1 MSQAYTPPPSPQY
14 SLESGP
20 VLLKDG
26 RTALL
31 RPAQPTDRD
40 LFIEFLAGLS
50 SQARVRRFF
59 SEIAPAT
66 AADLLL
72 RQRDHEERLVLVVLI
87 GEPGQ
92 EKVVATGEYVR
103 TGPGSE
109 SAEVAFLV
117 DDDHQGRGMGS
128 LLLERLA
135 LSAARRG
142 IRRFH
147 AFTLTDNTQML
158 SVFRESGFEVRA
170 RFGDGE
176 LELEFPI
183 DASQTMLQRFELRER
198 VATLASLYP
207 LFRPRGVAVVG
218 ASRDPQ
224 SVGYRVL
231 QNLIQGRLAG
241 PVYPINPGATQ
252 MAGEVLVVGSIV
264 AYPQLAA
271 VPGPVDLAVITTPPA
286 QVLAAAES
294 CGQHGV
300 RALAVMT
307 TGLEA
312 PQIEEL
318 LALCRG
324 YGMRL
329 LGPGSLGLLHAH
341 PEVRLV
347 AGLLPPLPPAQTPGL
362 ALSSQS
368 GALGLAVLEYAQ
380 ELGLTVSSFV
390 SLGAK
395 ADISSNDLLQY
406 WEDDPQTRL
415 ILLYLESFGNPRRF
429 ARLARRIGRQKPL
442 IAVKPG
448 HSPVVRALFEQT
460 GVIQAETLEEM
471 FEVAALLAQQ
481 PLPTGPQVAL
491 LSNASGPSTLALET
505 LRAGGLEVSH
515 HDLGTAA
522 TPADYQQAARTLLL
536 DPQYQALMVL
546 YVPVGLASPQRLVE
560 ALQPELAGQQHRTLL
575 LCLMASQRPSL
586 EVEGRQVPVYRFPES
601 AARALVKVWGYTRW
615 KHSPPGEFPPLD
627 NLEIDLGRRLL
638 DDKAP
643 GGYLSAD
650 ETQQLLA
657 AFGLPQAHHP
667 QATLQLEVATDP
679 LFGPVFTLS
688 LVGLLLPIE
697 LGRRM
702 APLSYQDAQGLLGS
716 LSSPQRLDWLQR
728 LSRLVESLPRVETL
742 RVQLG
747 EDGLMDPQI
756 WLGPLRGQ
764 GQSEPG
770 R

>member
-20 VLLKDG
+20 VLLRDG

-31 RPAQPTDRD
+31 RPAQPSDRD

-59 SEIAPAT
+59 SEIAPET

-72 RQRDHEERLVLVVLI
+72 RQGENEERLVLVVLI

-92 EKVVATGEYVR
+92 ERVVATGEYIR
-103 TGPGSE
+103 EGAAAE

-117 DDDHQGRGMGS
+117 DDSHQGRGMGS

-142 IRRFH
+142 VRRFH
-147 AFTLTDNTQML
+147 AFTLTDNTQMV
-158 SVFRESGFEVRA
+158 SVFRESGFEVKA

-183 DASQTMLQRFELRER
+183 DASQSMLKRFELRER

-207 LFRPRGVAVVG
+207 VFRPRSVAVVG
-218 ASRDPQ
+218 ASRHPQ

-252 MAGEVLVVGSIV
+252 VSGEVLVVGSIV

-307 TGLEA
+307 TGLDA

-429 ARLARRIGRQKPL
+429 ARLARRVGRQKPL

-448 HSPVVRALFEQT
+448 NSPVVRALFEQT

-481 PLPTGPQVAL
+481 PLPGGPQVAL

-505 LRAGGLEVSH
+505 LRAGGMEVFH
-515 HDLGTAA
+515 HDLGTTA
-522 TPADYQQAARTLLL
+522 TPADYQQAARELLAN
-536 DPQYQALMVL
+536 PQYQALMVL
-546 YVPVGLASPQRLVE
+546 YVPIGLASSQQLVD
-560 ALQPELAGQQHRTLL
+560 ALQPVLTGQQHRTLL
-575 LCLMASQRPSL
+575 LCLMASQRPPL
-586 EVEGRQVPVYRFPES
+586 EVEGQKVPVYRFPES
-601 AARALVKVWGYTRW
+601 AARALVRVWNYTRW
-615 KHSPPGEFPPLD
+615 KNSPAGEFPSFD
-627 NLEIDLGRRLL
+627 HLELDLGRRLL
-638 DDKAP
+638 EEQSPGKILDDRVV
-643 GGYLSAD
+643 G
-650 ETQQLLA
+650 ELLE
-657 AFGLPQAHHP
+657 AFGLPHDPNHP
-667 QATLQLEVATDP
+667 ANLQLEVATDP

-688 LVGLLLPIE
+688 LVGLPLTIE

-702 APLSYQDAQGLLGS
+702 APLSRQDAEQLLGS
-716 LSSPQRLDWLQR
+716 LHTPQRLDWLQR
-728 LSRLVESLPRVETL
+728 LSRLVEALPMIETL
-742 RVQLG
+742 RVRLG
-747 EDGLMDPQI
+747 EGGLTDMQI
-756 WLGPLRGQ
+756 WLGQVQPDN
-764 GQSEPG
+764 
-770 R
+770 